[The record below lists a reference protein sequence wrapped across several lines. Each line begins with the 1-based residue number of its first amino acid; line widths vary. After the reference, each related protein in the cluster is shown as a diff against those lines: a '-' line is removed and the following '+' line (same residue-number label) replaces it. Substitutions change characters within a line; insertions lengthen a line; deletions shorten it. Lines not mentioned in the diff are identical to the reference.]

1 MSEVI
6 DIFINTLKDLWFE
19 SGLYAM
25 DWRSIVM
32 ILISFVFMYLAI
44 VKGFE
49 PLLLLPIAF
58 GMFLTNLPH
67 AGMYHPELF
76 NAETFSVGAV
86 LKEGGLLDMLYLGV
100 KLQIYPPLIF
110 LGIGCMTDFGPLI
123 SNPKSFL
130 LGAAAQCGIFFT
142 FAGAAVLGFNAAQ
155 SGAISIIGGAEV
167 LLLSMLLV
175 SY

>member
-123 SNPKSFL
+123 SNPKAFVIGSSTRWYFLYIRRSCSFRI
-130 LGAAAQCGIFFT
+130 QCCSIRCY
-142 FAGAAVLGFNAAQ
+142 FNHWWR
-155 SGAISIIGGAEV
+155 
-167 LLLSMLLV
+167 
-175 SY
+175 